1 MINQCISKQSKRHRI
16 HKALHILNDF
26 CINMV
31 FFLALKDLEERVRHL
46 RLPVRQR
53 EYILHLYTK
62 RMEWNYNNCLCCT
75 SLSAVEWIKAV
86 SSSWGSL
93 REFCPDRFTLLYPF
107 FRTEWVGALTPSL
120 SPPLPPML
128 VPFWLRIG
136 ALSETK
142 ATPLL
147 PFVRI
152 YSSGPEVWLG
162 LSTVFVSAH
171 ETVALFASVL
181 FNGSSWAAELPR
193 SDDRWR
199 FLSAVYLALLTS
211 A

>member
-1 MINQCISKQSKRHRI
+1 M
-16 HKALHILNDF
+16 
-26 CINMV
+26 
-31 FFLALKDLEERVRHL
+31 FFSLALKDPEERVRHGDFL
-46 RLPVRQR
+46 VRLL

-62 RMEWNYNNCLCCT
+62 WMEWNYNNCLCCCT

-107 FRTEWVGALTPSL
+107 FRTEWFGALTPSL
-120 SPPLPPML
+120 STSLLLIL
-128 VPFWLRIG
+128 VSFWLRIG
-136 ALSETK
+136 TLSETK
-142 ATPLL
+142 ATSLL
-147 PFVRI
+147 PFARI
-152 YSSGPEVWLG
+152 NSSGPVVWLG
-162 LSTVFVSAH
+162 LSTIFVSAH

>member
-1 MINQCISKQSKRHRI
+1 MRHG
-16 HKALHILNDF
+16 DF
-26 CINMV
+26 
-31 FFLALKDLEERVRHL
+31 LVRL
-46 RLPVRQR
+46 L

-62 RMEWNYNNCLCCT
+62 WMEWNYNNCLCCCT
-75 SLSAVEWIKAV
+75 SLPAVEWIKAV

-107 FRTEWVGALTPSL
+107 FRTEWFGALTPSL
-120 SPPLPPML
+120 STSLLLIL
-128 VPFWLRIG
+128 VSFWLMIG
-136 ALSETK
+136 TLSETK
-142 ATPLL
+142 ATSLL
-147 PFVRI
+147 PFARI
-152 YSSGPEVWLG
+152 NSSGPVVWLG
-162 LSTVFVSAH
+162 LSTIFVSAH

-193 SDDRWR
+193 SDDRCR

>member
-1 MINQCISKQSKRHRI
+1 M
-16 HKALHILNDF
+16 
-26 CINMV
+26 
-31 FFLALKDLEERVRHL
+31 
-46 RLPVRQR
+46 RQR

-62 RMEWNYNNCLCCT
+62 WMEWNYNNCLCCT

-107 FRTEWVGALTPSL
+107 FRTEWFGILTQSL
-120 SPPLPPML
+120 SPPLPLIL

-147 PFVRI
+147 PFARI
-152 YSSGPEVWLG
+152 YSSGPLVWLG
-162 LSTVFVSAH
+162 LSTIFVSAH

-199 FLSAVYLALLTS
+199 FLSAVYLALFTS